1 MSLLDLPSAIFVLV
15 PVLGAFIASQFTQ
28 QGIKLAN
35 SIILQTGLVGTLIG
49 LITMLGNMSDP
60 GEIGPGLSI
69 ASLTILYALIASSV
83 FTLASLKTSSESPEL
98 RPSFSIIAIILWIAI
113 TFWAVAFGS
122 GILAFIN
129 IPSLLFV
136 ALSILIIATFG
147 KANFKSNHID
157 YRFKDVPAL
166 IAGSLRLCGEYLPY
180 AGLIGSSIG
189 ISSMIIDLGDSTAIA
204 PALAFSFLTLCYT
217 NWISVAIKLGLSKN
231 AREYKSS
238 SWQYLGFAIF
248 SLVLSISLLVATLL
262 RME

>member
-60 GEIGPGLSI
+60 AAIGPGLSI
-69 ASLTILYALIASSV
+69 ASLTILYALITSSV
-83 FTLASLKTSSESPEL
+83 FTLASLKISPEPPEL
-98 RPSFSIIAIILWIAI
+98 RPSFSTIAIILWIAI
-113 TFWAVAFGS
+113 TYWAVALGS
-122 GILAFIN
+122 GFLAFIN
-129 IPSLLFV
+129 VPSLLFV

-147 KANFKSNHID
+147 RANTE
-157 YRFKDVPAL
+157 
-166 IAGSLRLCGEYLPY
+166 GSLRLCGEYLPY
-180 AGLIGSSIG
+180 SGLIGFFIG
-189 ISSMIIDLGDSTAIA
+189 ISSMIIDLGDPTTIG

-231 AREYKSS
+231 AQEYKSS

-248 SLVLSISLLVATLL
+248 SIVLSISLLLATLL
-262 RME
+262 RIE